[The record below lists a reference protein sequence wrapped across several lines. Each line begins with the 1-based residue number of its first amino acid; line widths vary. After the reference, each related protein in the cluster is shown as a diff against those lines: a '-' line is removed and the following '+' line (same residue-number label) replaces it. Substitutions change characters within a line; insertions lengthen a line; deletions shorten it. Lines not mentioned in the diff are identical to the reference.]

1 MYSSRGSYLGRLGDL
16 FLISKTIYGAGKRAE
31 EKNFAVLRMV
41 RREEA
46 IETSNLRDTQEE
58 TTNS

>member
-1 MYSSRGSYLGRLGDL
+1 MEL
-16 FLISKTIYGAGKRAE
+16 
-31 EKNFAVLRMV
+31 EKFAQQKKIAVLRMA